1 MTGRIPLFLLPGY
14 LDTDRL
20 WQHQVENL
28 ADDADITVA
37 NLTNQESITQM
48 ASMVLAQ
55 APEGFALAGLS
66 MGGYTAL
73 EIMRQAPE
81 RVSRLALL
89 DTTPFTDLPE
99 RLEGRKAQ
107 VMMAQEG
114 RFDEIVDQMTAF
126 KMKPEGPS
134 EKPALAQTIREMC
147 ESVGPQAMIRQQTA
161 MINRADTSDVLG
173 AIKCPTLV
181 LCGRQDGPTPPEVHQ
196 KIAAGIEG
204 AKLVIVEDC
213 GHLAP
218 LEQPEATTT
227 AMRHWLSA

>member
-81 RVSRLALL
+81 RVSRLLKIPASRV
-89 DTTPFTDLPE
+89 TSVKW
-99 RLEGRKAQ
+99 GS
-107 VMMAQEG
+107 
-114 RFDEIVDQMTAF
+114 
-126 KMKPEGPS
+126 PS
-134 EKPALAQTIREMC
+134 ERSFL
-147 ESVGPQAMIRQQTA
+147 
-161 MINRADTSDVLG
+161 
-173 AIKCPTLV
+173 
-181 LCGRQDGPTPPEVHQ
+181 
-196 KIAAGIEG
+196 
-204 AKLVIVEDC
+204 
-213 GHLAP
+213 
-218 LEQPEATTT
+218 
-227 AMRHWLSA
+227 